1 MSGEPMTEIFP
12 PYFHSYGESY
22 EDRPVG
28 GGADAALLANHLK
41 TVPLGKFL
49 VLVC

>member
-1 MSGEPMTEIFP
+1 MTEIFP

-28 GGADAALLANHLK
+28 GGGGGGIVFK
-41 TVPLGKFL
+41 MIR
-49 VLVC
+49 